1 MKKAEFI
8 DYVLSFYAPGQIYG
22 DFFENSL
29 TQEEVNRAVNLR
41 IKKTDEIPFDGDSV
55 DREIVRDIILALR
68 GKSDLEHDVRKF
80 LK

>member
-29 TQEEVNRAVNLR
+29 TQEEVNRAVRKPMRFLLMGIPLTEKLLETLFLPFVENL
-41 IKKTDEIPFDGDSV
+41 TSNMMSESF
-55 DREIVRDIILALR
+55 
-68 GKSDLEHDVRKF
+68 
-80 LK
+80 